1 MKKRFMITALVMA
14 LIASCFGGCGGAKEK
29 LKLYIWGEYL
39 GEDVISNFEKEY
51 NCRVIV
57 EYYDSNE
64 MMYTKLAGGSAY
76 DVLVP
81 SDYMIERLI
90 NEKMLQPIDKSA
102 IPNIS
107 LLADGVKNMGYDP
120 DNTYSVPY
128 FWGTCGIV
136 YNKNNVDYSDLENE
150 GFGIMKDPKYKGK
163 LYMYNSSR
171 DSFMIALKQL
181 GYSCN
186 TENENEINEAY
197 KWLIELDEA
206 TEPVYVTDLVIDSMA
221 QGEKDL
227 AIMYSGDAAYVLG
240 ENENMSYYTPAC
252 GTNIWC
258 DAMVIPTNAE
268 NPTLANKFIN
278 YMLTKEACMDNTLT
292 VGYTS
297 PNAEVLAEVTAEG
310 GDYADNEAYL
320 PRTYALDEIYHDNET
335 IRRLTNDLWTK
346 IVANE

>member
-1 MKKRFMITALVMA
+1 MKKRIITVALMLCMLVSGLA
-14 LIASCFGGCGGAKEK
+14 GCGSKEK

-51 NCRVIV
+51 NCKVII
-57 EYYDSNE
+57 EYFDSNE

-90 NEKMLQPIDKSA
+90 SEDIIQPVDKAA
-102 IPNIS
+102 IPNLS
-107 LLADGVKNMGYDP
+107 VLADGVKNMDYDP

-136 YNKNNVDYSDLENE
+136 YNKKNVDYADLENE
-150 GFGIMKDPKYKGK
+150 GFGIMKDPKYNGRI
-163 LYMYNSSR
+163 YMYNSSR

-181 GYSCN
+181 GFSCN
-186 TENENEINEAY
+186 TDNTAEINKAY
-197 KWLIELDEA
+197 EWLLELDR
-206 TEPVYVTDLVIDSMA
+206 TTNPVYVTDLVIDSMA
-221 QGEKDL
+221 QGDKDL
-227 AIMYSGDAAYVLG
+227 AIVYSGDAAYILD
-240 ENENMSYYTPAC
+240 ENEDMGYYTPDC

-258 DAMVIPTNAE
+258 DAMVIPKNAE

-278 YMLTKEACMDNTLT
+278 YMLSYDACMDNTLT
-292 VGYTS
+292 VGYAS
-297 PNAEVLAEVTAEG
+297 PNAQVLAEVTAPD

-320 PRTYALDEIYHDNET
+320 PRTYELDEVYHDNET
-335 IRRLTNDLWTK
+335 IRRLTNELWTK
-346 IVANE
+346 IVANK